1 MDAKERGKIGFFDSG
16 TAGLIVMQAVVAQLP
31 QYQYVYFGDTAHV
44 PYGPKAPSDVRNYA
58 QRGVSYLFDQGC
70 ELVVVTCN
78 TAAAQA
84 LRFIQQQFLPKYA
97 PHRRVLGVIVPA
109 AERAAMSTANNRI
122 GVIATQGSVGA
133 MAFPN
138 EIQKLRPEATV
149 YQQPAPELV
158 PLIESGLHHTNEM
171 RMVLRHYL
179 QPLLDAGIDT
189 LILGCTHYS
198 LITDEIAQIVGP
210 DIALIHEPPLVAERL
225 QDYLFR
231 HGDLAH
237 QLVPG
242 SSQRIIYSA
251 NAEVY
256 SGLSR
261 QFYGSP
267 VVAEQV
273 TLK

>member
-1 MDAKERGKIGFFDSG
+1 MTPALP
-16 TAGLIVMQAVVAQLP
+16 GLL
-31 QYQYVYFGDTAHV
+31 
-44 PYGPKAPSDVRNYA
+44 
-58 QRGVSYLFDQGC
+58 LC
-70 ELVVVTCN
+70 
-78 TAAAQA
+78 
-84 LRFIQQQFLPKYA
+84 
-97 PHRRVLGVIVPA
+97 RRL
-109 AERAAMSTANNRI
+109 
-122 GVIATQGSVGA
+122 
-133 MAFPN
+133 
-138 EIQKLRPEATV
+138 EATV

-158 PLIESGLHHTNEM
+158 SLIESGLHHTNEM

-179 QPLLDAGIDT
+179 RPLLDVGIDT
-189 LILGCTHYS
+189 LVLGCTHYT
-198 LITDEIAQIVGP
+198 LIKDEIVGIVGP
-210 DIALIHEPPLVAERL
+210 DITVIHEPPLVAERL

-231 HGDLAH
+231 HADLAH

>member
-1 MDAKERGKIGFFDSG
+1 MIPTERGKIGFFDSG
-16 TAGLIVMQAVVAQLP
+16 IAGLVIMQAVVARLP
-31 QYQYVYFGDTAHV
+31 QYQYVYFGDTAHAQ
-44 PYGPKAPSDVRNYA
+44 YGPKQPSDIRMYT
-58 QRGVSYLFDQGC
+58 QQGVSYLFDQGC

-97 PHRRVLGVIVPA
+97 PHRHILGVIVPV
-109 AERAAMSTANNRI
+109 AERATMTTTNNRI
-122 GVIATQGSVGA
+122 GVIATQGSVDA
-133 MAFPN
+133 MAFSN

-158 PLIESGLHHTNEM
+158 SLIESGLHHTNEM

-179 QPLLDAGIDT
+179 RPLLDVGIDT
-189 LILGCTHYS
+189 LVLGCTHYT
-198 LITDEIAQIVGP
+198 LIKDEIVGIVGP
-210 DIALIHEPPLVAERL
+210 DITVIHEPPLVAERL

-231 HGDLAH
+231 HADLAH

>member
-1 MDAKERGKIGFFDSG
+1 MVPSERGKIGFFDSG
-16 TAGLIVMQAVVAQLP
+16 TAGLTVMQAVVAGLP
-31 QYQYVYFGDTAHV
+31 QYQYVYFGDTAHA
-44 PYGPKAPSDVRNYA
+44 PYGPKAPSDVRTFT
-58 QRGVSYLFDQGC
+58 QQGVSYLFDQGC

-97 PHRRVLGVIVPA
+97 PHRHVLGVITPA
-109 AERAAMSTANNRI
+109 AERAAMVTTNNRI
-122 GVIATQGSVGA
+122 GVIATRGSVDA
-133 MAFPN
+133 MAFSN
-138 EIQKLRPEATV
+138 EIQKIRPEATV
-149 YQQPAPELV
+149 YQQAAPELV
-158 PLIESGLHHTNEM
+158 SMIESGLHHTDEM
-171 RMVLRHYL
+171 RMILRHYL
-179 QPLLDAGIDT
+179 QPLLNVGIDT
-189 LILGCTHYS
+189 LILGCTHYT
-198 LITDEIAQIVGP
+198 LAQDEIARIVGP
-210 DIALIHEPPLVAERL
+210 GVTLVHEPPLVAERL

-237 QLVPG
+237 QLLPG
-242 SSQRIIYSA
+242 SSQRILYSA
-251 NAEVY
+251 NADVY

>member
-122 GVIATQGSVGA
+122 GVIATRAGRRDGIPQR
-133 MAFPN
+133 N
-138 EIQKLRPEATV
+138 PEATARGYWS

-171 RMVLRHYL
+171 RNGAS
-179 QPLLDAGIDT
+179 PLSSNRCLDAGIDT
-189 LILGCTHYS
+189 LILGCTRCSFDYRQKS
-198 LITDEIAQIVGP
+198 L
-210 DIALIHEPPLVAERL
+210 
-225 QDYLFR
+225 
-231 HGDLAH
+231 
-237 QLVPG
+237 
-242 SSQRIIYSA
+242 
-251 NAEVY
+251 
-256 SGLSR
+256 
-261 QFYGSP
+261 
-267 VVAEQV
+267 
-273 TLK
+273 K